1 MTRMHGGAAIRQI
14 RLLFGEGTLAGL
26 SDAEIL
32 ERYVSRREEL
42 AFEALVQRHGAMVL
56 GVCRGI
62 LRDRDDA
69 DDAFQA
75 AFLLLARKAGSL
87 WIEDSL
93 GGWLHRVASRIA
105 LQMRAGAARR
115 RDCER
120 RAAERAAPRCA
131 TPFPFDDA
139 EQVIHQE
146 IDRLPDRYREPLVL
160 CCLEGMTYAQAA
172 ARLRWSESTTQG
184 RLTRARSLLRARL
197 TRRGVTP
204 VVAAL
209 GSIDRTAG
217 ASSVPESLGAA
228 AIRAARYIVL
238 GEEAAVGAV
247 STAIDALVSRAMR
260 SMIMARV
267 GMAARAGLI
276 VGALAFAAV
285 GLPALGR
292 ISADEPGIVATRVA
306 DDDPERPVNRS
317 RDLRPGER
325 LDRGDSLFSSL
336 AGFRL
341 LMRADGNLTLSIINE
356 DAAASRDVIEILA
369 HGPRALGLYT
379 TPLWST
385 GTDRP
390 GTGAGVGAYCVMQED
405 GNFVV
410 YDEAKKPLF
419 STGTDGHPGAFLRLQ
434 NDGNLVVYAPD
445 RTALWASQ
453 TYARLPE
460 WRGPL
465 SELSPADNLPPQPAL
480 RGE

>member
-1 MTRMHGGAAIRQI
+1 MTRMHGGVAIRQI

-75 AFLLLARKAGSL
+75 AFLLLARKARSL

-105 LQMRAGAARR
+105 LQMRADAARR
-115 RDCER
+115 RDRER
-120 RAAERAAPRCA
+120 RAAEPAAARCS
-131 TPFPFDDA
+131 PPSPVDDA

-172 ARLRWSESTTQG
+172 ARLRWSEGTTQG
-184 RLTRARSLLRARL
+184 RLARARSLLRARL
-197 TRRGVTP
+197 ARRGVTL

-217 ASSVPESLGAA
+217 ASAVPGSLRAA
-228 AIRAARYIVL
+228 AVHAARHIVL
-238 GEEAAVGAV
+238 GEAAAVGAV

-260 SMIMARV
+260 SMVMARV
-267 GMAARAGLI
+267 GMVARAGLI
-276 VGALAFAAV
+276 VGALAFGAV

-292 ISADEPGIVATRVA
+292 ISADEPGTVARRVA
-306 DDDPERPVNRS
+306 DDDPGRPVNRS

-341 LMRADGNLTLSIINE
+341 LMRADGNLVLSVINE
-356 DAAASRDVIEILA
+356 DAAAARDVIEILA
-369 HGPRALGLYT
+369 HCPRALGLYT

-390 GTGAGVGAYCVMQED
+390 GTGAGAGAHCVMQED

-410 YDEAKKPLF
+410 YDEAMKPRF
-419 STGTDGHPGAFLRLQ
+419 STGTAGHPGAFLRLQ

-453 TYARLPE
+453 THARSLEAP
-460 WRGPL
+460 GL
-465 SELSPADNLPPQPAL
+465 LHELSPADKPPPPRALP
-480 RGE
+480 

>member
-75 AFLLLARKAGSL
+75 AFLLLARKARSL

-105 LQMRAGAARR
+105 LQMRADAARR
-115 RDCER
+115 RDRER
-120 RAAERAAPRCA
+120 RAAERAAGRCA
-131 TPFPFDDA
+131 IPSPVDDG

-172 ARLRWSESTTQG
+172 ARLRWSEATTQG
-184 RLTRARSLLRARL
+184 RLARARRLLRARL
-197 TRRGVTP
+197 ARRGVTP

-217 ASSVPESLGAA
+217 ASSVPGSLRAA
-228 AIRAARYIVL
+228 AVRAARHIVL
-238 GEEAAVGAV
+238 GEAAAVGAV

-260 SMIMARV
+260 SMVMARV
-267 GMAARAGLI
+267 GMVARAGLI
-276 VGALAFAAV
+276 VGVLAFGAV
-285 GLPALGR
+285 GLPAPGR
-292 ISADEPGIVATRVA
+292 ISADEPGSVARRVA
-306 DDDPERPVNRS
+306 DDDPGRQVNRS

-341 LMRADGNLTLSIINE
+341 LMRADGNLVLSTINE
-356 DAAASRDVIEILA
+356 DAAAARDVIEILA

-385 GTDRP
+385 GADRP
-390 GTGAGVGAYCVMQED
+390 GTGSGAHCVMQED
-405 GNFVV
+405 GNLVV
-410 YDEAKKPLF
+410 YDEAMKPRF
-419 STGTDGHPGAFLRLQ
+419 STGTAGHPGAFLRLQ

-453 TYARLPE
+453 THARSPE
-460 WRGPL
+460 CSGRL
-465 SELSPADNLPPQPAL
+465 IE
-480 RGE
+480 